1 MSRPGRILI
10 GSLVAPLL
18 LAVLVPS
25 VLAHDTT
32 AVVVDPM
39 TVNAG
44 EQATIS
50 VTGVEPNQDRVI
62 VLIGQGIVVPFPTVR
77 TDANGSFTT
86 KVTIP
91 SRLPS
96 GTYRFEAIG
105 DETLTGDVNVIAP
118 AEGIAA
124 QAPAEQSM
132 PASRTRGGLET
143 GGIVIVALLAAVIGL
158 GLIVRAE
165 RLHLTSGA

>member
-1 MSRPGRILI
+1 
-10 GSLVAPLL
+10 VTLL
-18 LAVLVPS
+18 LLTVLAPS

-39 TVNAG
+39 TVDAG
-44 EQATIS
+44 NEVTIS

-86 KVTIP
+86 KVTVP
-91 SRLPS
+91 TRLPS

-124 QAPAEQSM
+124 QAPGEQAV
-132 PASRTRGGLET
+132 PESRTRGTLEA

-158 GLIVRAE
+158 RLIVRAE
-165 RLHLTSGA
+165 RVHLTPGT